1 MNPGT
6 CVCLPC
12 SCSWAFQFPCLEML
26 PLQAQRTGE
35 RSDSGDENARFKLT
49 SLTLLPWE
57 HHFTL
62 LGLCLLI
69 WKMGIIILRIS
80 EGCEELNKMEGWKAS
95 QNLQNRTNLKSRDW
109 NIQHQFINAPW
120 KTADHHQVAFNQA
133 RPYSFTQ
140 VSSSRKASLVVHL
153 DCKVLSPLSGHFLST
168 SLPQGL
174 VQRVLHSEGLCA
186 LKPTTQASVVHA
198 WLSHANR

>member
-1 MNPGT
+1 MSVSHAPVPGRFSFGAWR
-6 CVCLPC
+6 CCLSKHRELVRGPILGMKTLG
-12 SCSWAFQFPCLEML
+12 SNSL
-26 PLQAQRTGE
+26 
-35 RSDSGDENARFKLT
+35 